1 MTQTGRRYRR
11 LLGVN
16 SELYSLPRRQ
26 VLLTLSGVMLGL
38 FLASLDQT
46 IVATAMPSII
56 SDLNGFDR
64 FTWATTAYLVA
75 STAVVPI
82 VGGLTDMYGRKWF
95 LVGGIAVFLL
105 GSISAGFSQSMDQ
118 LIVFR
123 AVQGLGGGVMMAT
136 SFMTVAD
143 LFPPSERGK
152 YMGLLSGVFGLS
164 SIIGPTLGGLVTDSL
179 SWHWVFFINIP
190 IGIPVVILFVL
201 YFPQSQPKQQRRQLD
216 YMGIA
221 ALVLSVVPVLLAL
234 SWGGV
239 QYDWVSAQVIGFL
252 SFGLAMGVAFVFIES
267 MTTEPIIPLAMF
279 RSRVV
284 SVSLLSVFLTGF
296 SMFGAIIF
304 IPLFFQGVLGTSAT
318 SSGSFLTPMMLG
330 AVVASVISGQALS
343 RLGGHYRLQAMLG
356 IAVTGLGIW
365 LMSQMTPATSQ
376 GEAVVNIV
384 IMGLGLGVTLP
395 LYTLAV
401 QNTVPPAMLGA
412 ATSSVQFFRSIGGVL
427 GLAVLGSVL
436 TNRFSSGLL
445 NSVPS
450 EVREA
455 MPGGQ
460 LAELAR
466 NPQALLNPENRQ
478 ALEASLSGP
487 DSGLALQLVALLRD
501 ALSNAISNI
510 FLIGL
515 LLLVIAA
522 VATLFMGKVVLH
534 GPPVSEAAPGVGEE
548 K

>member
-1 MTQTGRRYRR
+1 MT
-11 LLGVN
+11 
-16 SELYSLPRRQ
+16 RRQ
-26 VLLTLSGVMLGL
+26 VLLTLGGVMLAM

-56 SDLNGFDR
+56 ADLEGFDR
-64 FTWATTAYLVA
+64 FTWVTTAYLVA
-75 STAVVPI
+75 STTVVPI

-95 LVGGIAVFLL
+95 LVGGISVFLL
-105 GSISAGFSQSMDQ
+105 GSVMAGLSQSMDQ

-123 AVQGLGGGVMMAT
+123 AVQGLGAGVMMAT
-136 SFMTVAD
+136 SFVAVGD

-190 IGIPVVILFVL
+190 LGVPVVILFVL
-201 YFPQSQPKQQRRQLD
+201 YFPQSQPNRLRRQLD
-216 YMGIA
+216 YLGVA

-239 QYDWVSAQVIGFL
+239 QYDWVSIQVIGFL
-252 SFGLAMGVAFVFIES
+252 AFGFAMGVAFIVIES
-267 MTTEPIIPLAMF
+267 RVPEPIIPLAMF

-284 SVSLLSVFLTGF
+284 SISLLSVFLTGF

-304 IPLFFQGVLGTSAT
+304 IPLFFQAVLGTSAT
-318 SSGSFLTPMMLG
+318 SSGSFLTPLMLG
-330 AVVASVISGQALS
+330 AVVASIMSGQALS
-343 RLGGHYRLQAMLG
+343 RLGGHYQLQAMLG

-365 LMSQMTPATSQ
+365 LLSQMTPATSQ

-384 IMGLGLGVTLP
+384 IMGVGLGVTLP

-401 QNTVPPAMLGA
+401 QNTVAPAMLGA
-412 ATSSVQFFRSIGGVL
+412 ATSSVQFFRSFGGVL

-436 TNRFSSGLL
+436 TNRFSSGLIE
-445 NSVPS
+445 SAPP
-450 EVREA
+450 EIQEA
-455 MPGGQ
+455 IPAGM

-466 NPQALLNPENRQ
+466 NPQALLDPERLR
-478 ALEASLSGP
+478 ALEADLGGA
-487 DSGLALQLVALLRD
+487 DSSLALQMIAAMRD
-501 ALSNAISNI
+501 ALSNAISDI
-510 FLIGL
+510 F
-515 LLLVIAA
+515 VISLAMLALAA
-522 VATLFMGKVVLH
+522 VATLFLGRVT
-534 GPPVSEAAPGVGEE
+534 PQEQRAAGSARGVDGDN
-548 K
+548 